1 MKADFQPTIEQ
12 LFDSPIKM
20 RLLKFFLRNPEQ
32 EFCVADAARKTG
44 CGSAETK
51 RHIFKL
57 KDIGA
62 LVRRSGKKGKPN
74 FSLNAQFLLYPEL
87 KNLILK
93 SIPVPLEK
101 LKQQVKGLGGI
112 KFAVASG
119 VFINEEGCRIDL
131 MLVGERINQK
141 KLNNFVRKTEQHI
154 GKEINYVVFSQK
166 EFGYRMDVRD
176 RFVRDILEEKHEVLI
191 QKIKL

>member
-20 RLLKFFLRNPEQ
+20 RLLKFFLRNEAQ
-32 EFCVADAARKTG
+32 EFCVLDVAKKTG
-44 CGSAETK
+44 CGSAEAK

-57 KDIGA
+57 KDLGA
-62 LVRRSGKKGKPN
+62 LVRRPGKKGKPN

-93 SIPVPLEK
+93 SVPIPLDK
-101 LKQQVKGLGGI
+101 LKKQVKSLGNI

-119 VFINEEGCRIDL
+119 IFINEENCRIDL
-131 MLVGERINQK
+131 MIVGERINQK
-141 KLNNFVRKTEQHI
+141 KLNNFVKKTEQNI

-166 EFGYRMDVRD
+166 EFGYRQDVRD
-176 RFVRDILEEKHEVLI
+176 RFVRDILDEKHEVLI
-191 QKIKL
+191 QKIKV